1 MAIYTNKHTDSISIG
16 RFKVRPGDNVPEV
29 PLTEDEAANLV
40 YFLEKGFLVLQQP
53 EPELAPVVEPEV
65 APEPEVKKR
74 KRRHADDS

>member
-1 MAIYTNKHTDSISIG
+1 MATYTNKHTDSISIG

-40 YFLEKGFLVLQQP
+40 YFVGKGFLVLQQP
-53 EPELAPVVEPEV
+53 EPVQEPEV